1 MYVFSEAVKTS
12 RKTSKRTNQ
21 TGTKI
26 LVRNVPF
33 QATENDLKELFQAFG
48 EIKALRMPKKQS
60 TDSSKSNRGFAF
72 VDFTTEND
80 AKVCFRLHSSSI
92 KYIHLEAYI

>member
-1 MYVFSEAVKTS
+1 MYPRDEVKAS
-12 RKTSKRTNQ
+12 RKAAKIGEP

-33 QATENDLKELFQAFG
+33 QATKREVLELFRAFG
-48 EIKALRMPKKQS
+48 EIKALRMPKKITAES
-60 TDSSKSNRGFAF
+60 ESHRGFAF

-80 AKVCFRLHSSSI
+80 AKVKLSI
-92 KYIHLEAYI
+92 ALIRN